1 MLNKKHQE
9 AQRLSKARQHA
20 AGKTRRRMK
29 PVQPVATQQL
39 RHLVANL
46 TLSMPAKSSPYAA
59 TLFKH
64 GRSLSPIRPNSSV
77 STHFLTRDNDLLPAA
92 KRSDVDEAA
101 EARRHAKTTLGNG
114 ARDKPNARKSAE
126 QRQNEIL
133 LSAEA
138 GGPFAPDFESTVNV
152 HSHPHGRPSMLFART
167 GVNASGVTRFS
178 TCVCAQ
184 ARVRACVSVCV
195 HMCMHACVCVC
206 VCMYVCIYTYIHI
219 CICI

>member
-59 TLFKH
+59 ALFKH

-101 EARRHAKTTLGNG
+101 EARRHAKTTLGKG

-178 TCVCAQ
+178 TCVCTSA
-184 ARVRACVSVCV
+184 RACVR
-195 HMCMHACVCVC
+195 A
-206 VCMYVCIYTYIHI
+206 
-219 CICI
+219 

>member
-1 MLNKKHQE
+1 MLKKKHQE
-9 AQRLSKARQHA
+9 AHRLSKARQHA
-20 AGKTRRRMK
+20 AAKTRRRMK

-46 TLSMPAKSSPYAA
+46 TLSVPAKSSPYAA

-64 GRSLSPIRPNSSV
+64 GRSLSPIRPNSSL
-77 STHFLTRDNDLLPAA
+77 STHCLTRDNDLLPAA

-114 ARDKPNARKSAE
+114 AQDKPNARKSAE

-178 TCVCAQ
+178 TCVCAS
-184 ARVRACVSVCV
+184 ARACVR
-195 HMCMHACVCVC
+195 A
-206 VCMYVCIYTYIHI
+206 
-219 CICI
+219 